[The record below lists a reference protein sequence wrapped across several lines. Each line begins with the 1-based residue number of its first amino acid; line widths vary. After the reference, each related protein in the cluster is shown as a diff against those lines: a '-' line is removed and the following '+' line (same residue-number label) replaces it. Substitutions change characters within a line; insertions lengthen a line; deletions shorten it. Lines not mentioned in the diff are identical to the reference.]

1 MCLERKII
9 KDKRTSLSLSHGE
22 VAKAIGI
29 SRSFYTQIENGTR
42 DPSFR
47 VARKI
52 ASFYE
57 ISLDEIFLKS
67 NVATDNMSLA

>member
-1 MCLERKII
+1 MERAVI
-9 KDKRTSLSLSHGE
+9 KNKRINLKLSHGE

-42 DPSFR
+42 DPSLK
-47 VARKI
+47 VAQKI

-57 ISLDEIFLKS
+57 ISLDEIFLKTD
-67 NVATDNMSLA
+67 VATDNKSSA